1 MLFDYLKWCESIN
14 IHLISS
20 HRSWSI
26 NHWKN
31 FVKGTTFYC
40 AYHTHMM
47 THNPTADFPR
57 VRIKNTFRVK
67 MCFVQIVMIVFEMWK
82 SEWSGMCDLKKVLV
96 KVVWPCDSFLI
107 LLWLCAVVVILRT
120 IYITR
125 KNEQRKAADDA
136 RCEKSGWVK

>member
-1 MLFDYLKWCESIN
+1 MRINQYTFNIKSSKLINKPLKKLCKRDYFLLRIP
-14 IHLISS
+14 
-20 HRSWSI
+20 
-26 NHWKN
+26 
-31 FVKGTTFYC
+31 Y
-40 AYHTHMM
+40 MM